1 MKTRPYLDHLLLSFT
16 SAKNWR
22 EGNIPVI
29 VRGEGCYLWD
39 EAGERYLDTLA
50 GLFCCQIGHG
60 RADIAAAMAKQAEE
74 LAFFPS
80 WSSTTPVTL
89 EAASLIAELAPE
101 DMDAV
106 FFVSSG
112 SEANE
117 AAFKFVRQYHRA
129 KGQPTK
135 TGVIA
140 RRDAYHGTS
149 LGALSATGLENIREP
164 FFPLLE
170 GFSHVANT
178 RGYTDGKAAAG
189 VVEEE
194 ILRRGP
200 ENVGMV
206 IAEPVQN
213 GGGALVP
220 PEGYWQE
227 LRRIC
232 DKYGVLLTADEVIC
246 GFGRL
251 GAWFGSEHLDAE
263 PDLITFAK
271 GATSGYAPIGGLI
284 ARRDLVETV
293 LDSPSASFLHG
304 ATWGGHPVVM
314 AAALANLTALREE
327 KVIKNVADWE
337 GRFEKNLWD
346 LRASHDV
353 VMDVRGTGFIYAL
366 ELGHSRK
373 DARGYSE
380 EEGLRVMNEVLPR
393 LALDANLYLR
403 MDNRGGEVKIM
414 LSPPLIAADQ
424 ELDDLAEGLSQVF
437 DRLAAGT

>member
-1 MKTRPYLDHLLLSFT
+1 MTNRPSLDHLLLAFT

-39 EAGERYLDTLA
+39 EAGKRFLDTLA
-50 GLFCCQIGHG
+50 GLFCCQIGYG
-60 RADIAAAMAKQAEE
+60 RSDISQAMAKQAEE
-74 LAFFPS
+74 LAYFPS
-80 WSSTTPVTL
+80 WSTTTPVTL
-89 EAASLIAELAPE
+89 EAAALIAELAPG
-101 DMDAV
+101 DLDAV
-106 FFVSSG
+106 FFVNSG

-117 AAFKFVRQYHRA
+117 SAFKFARQYHRA

-149 LGALSATGLENIREP
+149 LGALSATGLQNIREP
-164 FFPLLE
+164 FLPLLE

-178 RGYTDGKAAAG
+178 LGYTDGTAAAA

-220 PEGYWQE
+220 PEGYWRE

-232 DKYGVLLTADEVIC
+232 DKYEVLLTADEVIC

-251 GAWFGSEHLDAE
+251 GEWFGSERVDAE

-271 GATSGYAPIGGLI
+271 GASSGYAPIGGFI
-284 ARRDLVETV
+284 ARRELVDTV
-293 LDSPSASFLHG
+293 LDSPSASYLHG

-314 AAALANLTALREE
+314 AAALANLAAMRDE
-327 KVIKNVADWE
+327 KVIENSSRMED
-337 GRFEKNLWD
+337 RFLKHLQD
-346 LRASHDV
+346 LQAAHDV
-353 VMDVRGTGFIYAL
+353 VMDVRGTGYIYAM

-373 DARGYSE
+373 EGRAYSE
-380 EEGLRVMNEVLPR
+380 EEGLRVMNEVMPG

-403 MDNRGGEVKIM
+403 LDNRGGEVKIM
-414 LSPPLIAADQ
+414 LSPPLIAAEQ
-424 ELDDLAEGLSQVF
+424 ELADLAEGLSQMF
-437 DRLAAGT
+437 DRLATEA

>member
-22 EGNIPVI
+22 EGNIQVI
-29 VRGEGCYLWD
+29 VRGEVCYLWD

-60 RADIAAAMAKQAEE
+60 RADIAAAMAKQAEQ

-89 EAASLIAELAPE
+89 EAASLIAELSPE

-424 ELDDLAEGLSQVF
+424 ELSDLAEGLSQVF
-437 DRLAAGT
+437 DRLAAEA

>member
-1 MKTRPYLDHLLLSFT
+1 M
-16 SAKNWR
+16 
-22 EGNIPVI
+22 I

-39 EAGERYLDTLA
+39 EAGKRFLDTLA
-50 GLFCCQIGHG
+50 GLFCCQIGYG
-60 RADIAAAMAKQAEE
+60 RSDISQAMAKQAEE
-74 LAFFPS
+74 LAYFPS
-80 WSSTTPVTL
+80 WSTTTPVTL
-89 EAASLIAELAPE
+89 EAAALIAELAPG
-101 DMDAV
+101 DLDAV
-106 FFVSSG
+106 FFVNSG

-117 AAFKFVRQYHRA
+117 SAFKFARQYHRA

-149 LGALSATGLENIREP
+149 LGALSATGLQNIREP
-164 FFPLLE
+164 FLPLLE

-178 RGYTDGKAAAG
+178 LGYTDGTAAAA

-220 PEGYWQE
+220 PEGYWRE

-232 DKYGVLLTADEVIC
+232 DKYEVLLTADEVIC

-251 GAWFGSEHLDAE
+251 GEWFGSERVDAE

-271 GATSGYAPIGGLI
+271 GASSGYAPIGGFI
-284 ARRDLVETV
+284 ARRELVDTV
-293 LDSPSASFLHG
+293 LDSPSASYLHG

-314 AAALANLTALREE
+314 AAALANLAAMRDE
-327 KVIKNVADWE
+327 KVIENSSRMED
-337 GRFEKNLWD
+337 RFLKHLQD
-346 LRASHDV
+346 LQAAHDV
-353 VMDVRGTGFIYAL
+353 VMDVRGTGYIYAM

-373 DARGYSE
+373 EGRAYSE
-380 EEGLRVMNEVLPR
+380 EEGLRVMNEVMPG

-403 MDNRGGEVKIM
+403 LDNRGGEVKIM
-414 LSPPLIAADQ
+414 LSPPLIAAEQ
-424 ELDDLAEGLSQVF
+424 ELADLAEGLSQMF
-437 DRLAAGT
+437 DRLATEA